1 MAKTMATPN
10 YSICPF
16 TFKSIGTLHS
26 EDVAIIY
33 ESNPLL
39 AAAAVDAPKI
49 HCGHSCTLSNLVSYL
64 HDTPYPG
71 TKLCPVCQ
79 SSSAYFICDFMSS
92 TAVSR
97 RASEHAQQI
106 THGSVGSVDDAGR
119 IVSFR
124 YGTIVYF
131 LWVKNATQSVSSSSY
146 TSFFRTRVRGNALDR
161 IAHVLD
167 MDVRYGLKVIHKGKI
182 IYPHQG
188 KNSISS
194 KDESSDEISEK
205 LLDISDSDIIHCR
218 KKPSLVVMG
227 LRIHK
232 TSDMKA
238 NTTLPDMIFSV
249 ALQITPW
256 YLWNKIAC
264 GVRWTFSS
272 LLSLLGG
279 IFVFFRSI
287 LFPPQTQYQR

>member
-1 MAKTMATPN
+1 MDVGWTMAKTMAAPN
-10 YSICPF
+10 SSICPF

-49 HCGHSCTLSNLVSYL
+49 QCGHSCTLSNLVSYL
-64 HDTPYPG
+64 HDTSG

-92 TAVSR
+92 TAISR
-97 RASEHAQQI
+97 RASENAQQI
-106 THGSVGSVDDAGR
+106 THSVDDEGR
-119 IVSFR
+119 ILSFR
-124 YGTIVYF
+124 YGAFVYF
-131 LWVKNATQSVSSSSY
+131 LWVKNSTQLVSSSSY

-161 IAHVLD
+161 IAYVLD
-167 MDVRYGLKVIHKGKI
+167 MDDRNGLKVIHKGKI
-182 IYPHQG
+182 IYPHPG

-227 LRIHK
+227 LRIHT

-238 NTTLPDMIFSV
+238 NTTLPDMLFSV

-272 LLSLLGG
+272 LSSLLGG
-279 IFVFFRSI
+279 ISVFFRSI

>member
-1 MAKTMATPN
+1 MAKTMAAPN
-10 YSICPF
+10 SSICPF

-49 HCGHSCTLSNLVSYL
+49 QCGHSCTLSNLVSYL
-64 HDTPYPG
+64 HDTSG

-79 SSSAYFICDFMSS
+79 SSSASFICDFISS
-92 TAVSR
+92 TAISR
-97 RASEHAQQI
+97 RASENAQQI
-106 THGSVGSVDDAGR
+106 THGLVGSGSVDDTGR
-119 IVSFR
+119 IISFR

-131 LWVKNATQSVSSSSY
+131 LWVKNSTQSSSSSSSSSSY

-161 IAHVLD
+161 IANVLD
-167 MDVRYGLKVIHKGKI
+167 LDVRNGLKVIHKGKI
-182 IYPHQG
+182 MYPHQG
-188 KNSISS
+188 KNSISC
-194 KDESSDEISEK
+194 KDESSDEISEQ
-205 LLDISDSDIIHCR
+205 LFDISASDIIHCR

-227 LRIHK
+227 LRMHT
-232 TSDMKA
+232 TSDMRA
-238 NTTLPDMIFSV
+238 NTPLPDMIFYV
-249 ALQITPW
+249 ARQITPR

-272 LLSLLGG
+272 LSSLLGG
-279 IFVFFRSI
+279 ISVFFRSI
-287 LFPPQTQYQR
+287 LFPPQT

>member
-1 MAKTMATPN
+1 LDVGWTMAKTMAAPN
-10 YSICPF
+10 SSICPF

-49 HCGHSCTLSNLVSYL
+49 QCGHSCTLSNLVSYL
-64 HDTPYPG
+64 HDTSG

-92 TAVSR
+92 TAISR
-97 RASEHAQQI
+97 RASENALQI
-106 THGSVGSVDDAGR
+106 THSVDDEGR
-119 IVSFR
+119 ILSFR

-131 LWVKNATQSVSSSSY
+131 LWVENSTQSVSSSSY

-161 IAHVLD
+161 IANVLD
-167 MDVRYGLKVIHKGKI
+167 MDVRNGLKVIHKGKI

-194 KDESSDEISEK
+194 KDESSDEISEQ

-227 LRIHK
+227 LRMHT
-232 TSDMKA
+232 TSDMRA
-238 NTTLPDMIFSV
+238 NTSLPDMIFYV
-249 ALQITPW
+249 ARQITPR

-272 LLSLLGG
+272 LSSLLGG
-279 IFVFFRSI
+279 ISVFFRSI
-287 LFPPQTQYQR
+287 LFPPQT